1 MNIGQIKQK
10 VRMLGKNYFGTD
22 ADRDPFALDYLIIES
37 ANQIARQT
45 DCLVGRRK
53 LSVVAGEA
61 DYCSPDLYKI
71 RVIKI
76 LSDANNYSKI
86 RIYNYSDQMIDYWR
100 NAGSQLVPDVA
111 VIRGM
116 NAITLLPTPSAA
128 ITDGLLVEGFCIPG
142 DNWEYDV
149 NGNPIVN
156 SDTSECPLPVVGHD
170 CLVFLVLYNRAM
182 QMMDANGMAIFNKEY
197 LERLGQL
204 ESYAATYAR
213 RTV

>member
-1 MNIGQIKQK
+1 MRWRG
-10 VRMLGKNYFGTD
+10 
-22 ADRDPFALDYLIIES
+22 
-37 ANQIARQT
+37 
-45 DCLVGRRK
+45 GRR
-53 LSVVAGEA
+53 SDNVE
-61 DYCSPDLYKI
+61 DY
-71 RVIKI
+71 
-76 LSDANNYSKI
+76 
-86 RIYNYSDQMIDYWR
+86 
-100 NAGSQLVPDVA
+100 
-111 VIRGM
+111 RGRSS
-116 NAITLLPTPSAA
+116 T
-128 ITDGLLVEGFCIPG
+128 VEGFCIPG